1 MHHVFCIIGKFIKTL
16 YRHETC
22 TYCIFQK
29 GVRPILGVHGKILV
43 IDLNTGESTT
53 RSIPGEI
60 CRKYLGGKGLGTYLL
75 NEYVEGDTD
84 PLSEK
89 NCLIFTVGPLTDS
102 GMFGSNR
109 YGVFSKSPLTGCY
122 AESYSGGNV
131 APAMKRT
138 GYDAIVI
145 KGKCQKPSYLVI
157 SDAGI
162 SLKDAGN
169 IWGLDTYRAQDML
182 LKEVGKENARA
193 VVIGPAGENLVR
205 FACIENDYWRS
216 AGRTG
221 LGAVMGSKKL
231 KGIVF
236 YGDSRPQLNAPEK
249 LKEYYKDFAQKN
261 KDDKGVNSYKTYGT
275 TALVSLLNSVGG
287 FPTNYW
293 RQGTASHWKQISGE
307 YLLENFEVKSRS
319 CPPCLMSCGKL
330 TRVKSGKYEGL
341 TVEGPEYETIYAFG
355 GLCNIEKLEDIIYLN
370 DLCDRYGIDT
380 ISTGN
385 IIAFALY
392 AAEKKLLELPAGSRM
407 EQVVQLIESIVR
419 RQGIGA
425 KMAEGIKLFSRDLGL
440 EDEAVHV
447 KGLEPAGYDPRRLKG
462 MGLAYATST
471 RGACHLRAT
480 FYKPELA
487 GMIDPQTTDGKARLF
502 VDFEDRLAI
511 FDALIM
517 CRFYRDIVGW
527 GEIKDLLEL
536 VTGHV
541 YSIDEMRA
549 MASCIIT
556 ETRRF
561 NYKCGLSKKD
571 DELPKVFFEQPLG
584 DKGYVL
590 TEDEMEKM
598 LTEYYLLR
606 GWDKDGNPF

>member
-1 MHHVFCIIGKFIKTL
+1 MRDIPEEQ
-16 YRHETC
+16 Y
-22 TYCIFQK
+22 QK
-29 GVRPILGVHGKILV
+29 L
-43 IDLNTGESTT
+43 
-53 RSIPGEI
+53 
-60 CRKYLGGKGLGTYLL
+60 LGGKGLGTYLL
-75 NEYVEGDTD
+75 REYVQGDTD
-84 PLSEK
+84 PLSEE
-89 NCLIFTVGPLTDS
+89 NCLIFTAGPLTDS

-122 AESYSGGNV
+122 AESYSGGNI
-131 APAMKRT
+131 APSLKKT

-145 KGKCQKPSYLVI
+145 KGKCKEPSYLLV
-157 SDAGI
+157 SDTEVA
-162 SLKDAGN
+162 LKDASN

-182 LKEVGKENARA
+182 IKEAGRDNARA

-231 KGIVF
+231 KGVIF
-236 YGDSRPQLNAPEK
+236 YGNSKAQFNAPGE
-249 LKEYYKDFAQKN
+249 LKKYYQEFARKN

-293 RQGTASHWKQISGE
+293 REGTAEYWKQISGE
-307 YLLENFEVKSRS
+307 YLLENFDVKSRS

-330 TRVKSGKYEGL
+330 TTVKSGKYKGL
-341 TVEGPEYETIYAFG
+341 TLEGPEYETIYAFG
-355 GLCNIEKLEDIIYLN
+355 GLCRIESLDEIIYLN

-385 IIAFALY
+385 IVAFALY

-407 EQVVQLIESIVR
+407 EQVVQLIEDIVQR
-419 RQGIGA
+419 REIGA
-425 KMAEGIKLFSRDLGL
+425 KMAEGIKLFSTDLGL
-440 EDEAVHV
+440 EDAAVHV

-462 MGLAYATST
+462 MGLAYATSA

-487 GMIDPQTTDGKARLF
+487 GMIDPQTTDGKAQLF

-511 FDALIM
+511 FDTLIM

-527 GEIKDLLEL
+527 NEIRDLLEL
-536 VTGHV
+536 TTGRTYGV
-541 YSIDEMRA
+541 DELRA
-549 MASCIIT
+549 MAGDIIT

-561 NYKCGLSKKD
+561 NYQCGLRKKD
-571 DELPKVFFEQPLG
+571 DALPKVFFQQPLG
-584 DKGYVL
+584 ENGYVL
-590 TEDEMEKM
+590 SEEELDKM
-598 LTEYYLLR
+598 LAEYYQLR

>member
-1 MHHVFCIIGKFIKTL
+1 VIT
-16 YRHETC
+16 
-22 TYCIFQK
+22 IF
-29 GVRPILGVHGKILV
+29 GVHGKILIV
-43 IDLNTGESTT
+43 DLNSGESLM
-53 RSIPGEI
+53 RDIPEEQYQ
-60 CRKYLGGKGLGTYLL
+60 KLLGGKGLGTYLL
-75 NEYVEGDTD
+75 REYVQGDTD
-84 PLSEK
+84 PLSEE
-89 NCLIFTVGPLTDS
+89 NCLIFTAGPLTDS

-122 AESYSGGNV
+122 AESYSGGNI
-131 APAMKRT
+131 APSLKKT

-145 KGKCQKPSYLVI
+145 KGKCKEPSYLLV
-157 SDAGI
+157 SDTEVA
-162 SLKDAGN
+162 LKDASN

-182 LKEVGKENARA
+182 IKEAGRDNARA

-231 KGIVF
+231 KGVIF
-236 YGDSRPQLNAPEK
+236 YGNSKAQFNAPGE
-249 LKEYYKDFAQKN
+249 LKKYYQEFARKN

-293 RQGTASHWKQISGE
+293 REGTAEYWKQISGE
-307 YLLENFEVKSRS
+307 YLLENFDVKSRS

-330 TRVKSGKYEGL
+330 TTVKSGKYKGL
-341 TVEGPEYETIYAFG
+341 TLEGPEYETIYAFG
-355 GLCNIEKLEDIIYLN
+355 GLCRIESLDEIIYLN

-385 IIAFALY
+385 IVAFALY

-407 EQVVQLIESIVR
+407 EQVVQLIEDIVQR
-419 RQGIGA
+419 REIGA
-425 KMAEGIKLFSRDLGL
+425 KMAEGIKLFSTDLGL
-440 EDEAVHV
+440 EDAAVHV

-462 MGLAYATST
+462 MGLAYATSA

-487 GMIDPQTTDGKARLF
+487 GMIDPQTTDGKAQLF

-511 FDALIM
+511 FDTLIM

-527 GEIKDLLEL
+527 NEIRDLLEL
-536 VTGHV
+536 TTGRTYGV
-541 YSIDEMRA
+541 DELRA
-549 MASCIIT
+549 MAGDIIT

-561 NYKCGLSKKD
+561 NYQCGLRKKD
-571 DELPKVFFEQPLG
+571 DALPKVFFQQPLG
-584 DKGYVL
+584 ENGYVL
-590 TEDEMEKM
+590 SEEELDKM
-598 LTEYYLLR
+598 LAEYYQLR